1 MPALVTEIEHP
12 LIVDMAVC
20 AMDELIRL
28 AQAGKQIWVKG
39 IPGDAR
45 DFSAQTPIDLF
56 ISYKRSPKVPNDSS
70 TSAKFPRIPM
80 LMLSLPIDWILFDF
94 SVLQIL
100 CASAPGSG
108 PLLGSLPPSSMLG

>member
-1 MPALVTEIEHP
+1 
-12 LIVDMAVC
+12 
-20 AMDELIRL
+20 MDELIRL
-28 AQAGKQIWVKG
+28 TQAGKQIWVKG
-39 IPGDAR
+39 MPGDAR

-70 TSAKFPRIPM
+70 ASAKFPRIPR
-80 LMLSLPIDWILFDF
+80 LMLPLPIDWILFDF

-100 CASAPGSG
+100 QILCASALGSG